1 MSFLRADTF
10 SLNNYGN
17 ASLLFDFFHLA
28 MDHSLVVNVNF
39 KIISLN
45 ARGIRDFTKR
55 KTIFNW
61 LHKQNADIAFLQETY
76 STPDIVESW
85 RFQWAGKMFFSHG
98 TNHSRGVLILI
109 SDKLQFQLKNTRS
122 DSDGRYVLT
131 DALIQDSPFS
141 LLNIY
146 APNITSQQCSF
157 STMLSILDDIDSTFS
172 SQLIIGGDFNA
183 HLDAELDRCGGR
195 VEKSTQ

>member
-1 MSFLRADTF
+1 
-10 SLNNYGN
+10 
-17 ASLLFDFFHLA
+17 
-28 MDHSLVVNVNF
+28 MDHSPINVNF

-109 SDKLQFQLKNTRS
+109 SDKLQFELKNTRS
-122 DSDGRYVLT
+122 DSDGRYVLI

-157 STMLSILDDIDSTFS
+157 FSTMLSTLDDIDSAFS

-183 HLDAELDRCGGR
+183 HLDAELDSCRGR
-195 VEKSTQ
+195 VVKKDSVKNIMEISIRSR